1 MNPRSLLDAAHSQG
15 GDGSITPKRARANL
29 AEELAHRLR
38 QQELLA
44 LFGLFV
50 ADRLDL
56 DSLLREACRVTA
68 DGLSAELSKILEWV
82 REGDYLLMRA
92 GFGWDPELL
101 NWATMSASPET
112 PAGHALATNKP
123 VLSTADGAAEP
134 LTTSSLMA
142 RYGVKKSISVL
153 IPTLSGHFGVLEVDC
168 ICDCDFSRH
177 DVNFVSSVAH
187 LLGAAITRSDADAA
201 LRLNQLAL
209 ESANA
214 KQTMLAKEIHHR
226 VKNGLQLVASLLSM
240 QGRTSKIPEV
250 RNALADAEMRVI
262 AVARVYDHLSETAG
276 VATVELGSF
285 LSELCASLVASA
297 PKHSLSFQCDEALP
311 APSERAIY
319 LGLIVNELVTNAVK
333 YAYPDDGGA
342 IIVRVRSERDDWLRV
357 EVIDHGVGL
366 PDDGAPG
373 DRIGLGAQL
382 SEMLATLLGGK
393 LRIEQANPGVRCI
406 LRIGPAKTGLMAG
419 SRR

>member
-1 MNPRSLLDAAHSQG
+1 MNPRSLLDVAHTQG
-15 GDGSITPKRARANL
+15 SDTPFASKRASANL
-29 AEELAHRLR
+29 VEQLAHRLR
-38 QQELLA
+38 QQESLA

-56 DSLLREACRVTA
+56 PSLLHEACRVA
-68 DGLSAELSKILEWV
+68 AEGLGAEFSKILEWV

-92 GFGWDPELL
+92 GYGWNPELF
-101 NWATMSASPET
+101 NWATMSADPRT
-112 PAGHALATNKP
+112 PAGRALATKAP
-123 VLSTADGAAEP
+123 VLSAADGTDEHV
-134 LTTSSLMA
+134 TTSSLMA
-142 RYGVKKSISVL
+142 LYGVQKSISVL

-168 ICDCDFSRH
+168 FCDCDFSRH

-209 ESANA
+209 ENANA
-214 KQTMLAKEIHHR
+214 KQTMLAREIHHR

-240 QGRTSKIPEV
+240 QGRTSRIQEV
-250 RNALADAEMRVI
+250 RNALSDAEMRVI

-276 VATVELGSF
+276 AATVELGSF

-297 PKHSLSFQCDEALP
+297 PKHSLTFQCGEVLP

-333 YAYPDDGGA
+333 YAYPDGGN
-342 IIVRVRSERDDWLRV
+342 IIVRVQSERADRLRV

-366 PDDGAPG
+366 PGEGITG
-373 DRIGLGAQL
+373 DRVGLGTQL

-393 LRIEQANPGVRCI
+393 LQMEAANPGVRCI
-406 LRIGPAKTGLMAG
+406 LRIGPTKPSSMAG

>member
-1 MNPRSLLDAAHSQG
+1 MNPRSLLDAAPPQD
-15 GDGSITPKRARANL
+15 GDGPNTPKSARASL

-44 LFGLFV
+44 IFGLFV

-56 DSLLREACRVTA
+56 DSLLQEACRVA
-68 DGLSAELSKILEWV
+68 AEGLDAEFSKILEWV
-82 REGDYLLMRA
+82 REGDYLLMRS
-92 GFGWDPELL
+92 GSGWDPELF
-101 NWATMSASPET
+101 NWATMSASPGT
-112 PAGHALATNKP
+112 PAGHALATNAP
-123 VLSTADGAAEP
+123 VLSSADGALEQR
-134 LTTSSLMA
+134 TTSALMA

-153 IPTLSGHFGVLEVDC
+153 IPTVSGHFGVLEVDC
-168 ICDCDFSRH
+168 TCDCDFSRH

-201 LRLNQLAL
+201 LRANQLAL
-209 ESANA
+209 ERANA

-240 QGRTSKIPEV
+240 QGRASKIPEV
-250 RNALADAEMRVI
+250 RNALGDAEMRVI

-276 VATVELGSF
+276 AATVELGSF

-297 PKHSLSFQCDEALP
+297 PKHSLTFQCHEALP

-333 YAYPDDGGA
+333 YAYPDGGE
-342 IIVRVRSERDDWLRV
+342 IIVRVQSERDDRLRV

-366 PDDGAPG
+366 PGEGMTAE
-373 DRIGLGAQL
+373 RVGLGTQL

-393 LRIEQANPGVRCI
+393 LQTESAEPGVRCL
-406 LRIGPAKTGLMAG
+406 LRIGPAKPRPKT
-419 SRR
+419 